1 MLLLFG
7 VLKTSAQLAMPDTVC
22 VGATKHY
29 SVNDP
34 SVPSTYTWAIDG
46 VVQSATTNEIVI
58 TWSSPGHYVLTV
70 QEHSSGGCDGEI
82 RAGDVYVFPPK
93 FVSRDTLVCS
103 NAIPFVWNGIT
114 VNAAGDYPYTTT
126 SSLGCDST
134 TTLHVTV
141 NPVVTSSTDTTV
153 CTSALPFT
161 WNGQTVNAAG
171 PYTVTLTSAAGCDS
185 IATLNVTVN
194 PVVTSSTD
202 TTVCTSALPFTWNG
216 QTVNAAGPYTVTLTS
231 AAGCDSIA
239 TLNVT
244 VNPVVT
250 SSTDTTVCTSAL
262 PFTWNGQTV
271 NAAGPYTVTLTSAA
285 GCDSIATLN
294 VTVNP
299 VVTSSTDTT
308 VCPSA
313 LPFTWNGQTVNAAGP
328 YTVTLTSAAGC
339 DSIAT
344 LNVTVNPVVTSST
357 DTTVCTSAL
366 PFTWNGQTVNAAGPY
381 TVTLTS
387 AAGCDSIATLNVTVN
402 PVVTSSTDTTVCT
415 SALPF
420 TWNGQTVNAAGPY
433 TVTLTSAAGCD
444 SIATLNVTV
453 NPVVTSSTDTTVCTS
468 ALPFTWN
475 GQTVNAAGPYTV
487 TLTSAAGCDSI
498 ATLNVTVNPVVTSST
513 DTTVCTSA
521 LPFTWN
527 GQTVNAAGPYTV
539 TLTSAAGCDSIAT
552 LNVTVNPVVTSS
564 TDTTVCT
571 SALPFTWNGQ
581 TVNAAGPYTV
591 TLTSAAGCDSIA
603 TLNVTVNSVVT
614 SSTDTTV
621 CTSALPFTWNGQTV
635 NAAGPYTVTLT
646 SAAGC
651 DSIAT
656 LNVTVNPVVTSSTD
670 TTVCTSAL
678 PFTWNGQTV
687 NAAGPYTVTLTSAA
701 GCDSIA
707 TLNVTVNPVVTSST
721 DTTVCTS
728 ALPFTWNGQTVN
740 AAGPYTVTL
749 TSAAGCDS
757 IATLNVT
764 VNPVVTSSTD
774 TTVCTSALPFTWNG
788 QTVNAAG
795 PYTVTLTSAAG
806 CDSIATL
813 NVTVNPVVTSSTD
826 TTVCTSALP
835 FTWNGQTV
843 NAAGPYTV
851 TLTSAA
857 GCDSIATLNVTVN
870 PVVTS
875 STDTTVCTSALP
887 FTWNGQTVNAAGP
900 YTVTLTSAA
909 GCDSIATLN
918 VTVNPVVTSSTD
930 TTVCTSALP
939 FTWNGQTVNA
949 AGPYTVTLTSA
960 AGCDSIAT
968 LNVTVNPVVT
978 SSTDTTVCTSALPFT
993 WNGQTV
999 NAAGPY
1005 TVTLT
1010 SAAGCDSIATLNV
1023 TVNPVVT
1030 SSTDTTVCT
1039 SALPFTWNGQTV
1051 NAAGPYTVTLTSA
1064 AGCDSIATLN
1074 VTVNPVVTSS
1084 TDTTVCTSA
1093 LPFTWNGQTVN
1104 AAGPY
1109 TVTLTSAAGCD
1120 SIATL
1125 NVTVNPVVTSS
1136 TDTTVCTSALPFTWN
1151 GQTVNAA
1158 GPYTVTLTSAAGC
1171 DSIATLNVT
1180 VNPVVTS
1187 STDTTV
1193 CTSALPFTW
1202 NGQTVNAAGPYTVTL
1217 TSAAGCDSIATLNVT
1232 VNPVVTSSTDTT
1244 VCTSALPFTWNGQTV
1259 NAAGPYTV
1267 TLTSA
1272 AGCDSIATL
1281 NVTVNPVV
1289 TSSTDTTVCTS
1300 ALPFT
1305 WNGQTVNAAG
1315 PYTVTLTSAAG
1326 CDSIATLNVTV
1337 NPVVTSS
1344 TDTTVCTSALPF
1356 TWNGQTV
1363 NAAGP
1368 YTVTL
1373 TSAAGCDSIATL
1385 NVTVNPVVTSS
1396 TDTTVCTSALPF
1408 TWNGQTVNAA
1418 GPYTVTLTSAAGC
1431 DSIATLNVTVNPVV
1445 TSSTDTTV
1453 CTSALPFTWNGQT
1466 VNAAGPYTVTLTSAA
1481 GCDSIATLNV
1491 TVNPVVTS
1499 STDTTVCT
1507 SALPFTWNGQTVN
1520 AAGPYTVTLTSAA
1533 GCDSIATLNVTVNPV
1548 VTSSTDTTVCT
1559 SALPFTWN
1567 GQTVNAAGPYT
1578 VTLTSAAG
1586 CDSIATLNVTVNPV
1600 VTSSTDTT
1608 VCTSAL
1614 PFTWNGQTVN
1624 AAGPYTVTLTSA
1636 AGCDSI
1642 ATLNVTVNPV
1652 VTSSTDTTVCTSALP
1667 FTWNGQT
1674 VNAAGPYTVTLTS
1687 AAGCDSIATLNV
1699 TVNPVV
1705 TSSTDTT
1712 VCTSALP
1719 FTWNGQTVNAAGP
1732 YTVTLTSAA
1741 GCDSIATLNV
1751 TVNSVVTSSTDTT
1764 VCTSALP
1771 FTWNGQTVNAAGPY
1785 TVTLTSAAGCDSIAT
1800 LNVTVNPV
1808 VTSSTDTTVCTS
1820 ALPFTW
1826 NGQTVNAAGPYTV
1839 TLTSAAGCDSI
1850 ATLNVTV
1857 NPVVTS
1863 STDTT
1868 VCTSALPFTWNG
1880 QTVNAAGPYTV
1891 TLTSAAGCD
1900 SIATLNVTVNPV
1912 VTSST
1917 DTTVCTSALPFT
1929 WNGQIVNAAGPYT
1942 VTLTSAAGCDSIAT
1956 LNVTVNP
1963 VVTSSTDTT
1972 VCTSALPFTWNGQ
1985 TVNAAGPYTSDPDQC
2000 SRM

>member
-1 MLLLFG
+1 MTMLLLFG
-7 VLKTSAQLAMPDTVC
+7 VLKTSAQLAMPDSVC

-46 VVQSATTNEIVI
+46 VVQSATTNEIVV

-70 QEHSSGGCDGEI
+70 QEHASGGCDGEI

-134 TTLHVTV
+134 T
-141 NPVVTSSTDTTV
+141 
-153 CTSALPFT
+153 PFT
-161 WNGQTVNAAG
+161 WNGQTINAAG

-185 IATLNVTVN
+185 IATLH
-194 PVVTSSTD
+194 
-202 TTVCTSALPFTWNG
+202 
-216 QTVNAAGPYTVTLTS
+216 
-231 AAGCDSIA
+231 
-239 TLNVT
+239 
-244 VNPVVT
+244 
-250 SSTDTTVCTSAL
+250 
-262 PFTWNGQTV
+262 
-271 NAAGPYTVTLTSAA
+271 
-285 GCDSIATLN
+285 
-294 VTVNP
+294 
-299 VVTSSTDTT
+299 
-308 VCPSA
+308 
-313 LPFTWNGQTVNAAGP
+313 
-328 YTVTLTSAAGC
+328 
-339 DSIAT
+339 
-344 LNVTVNPVVTSST
+344 
-357 DTTVCTSAL
+357 
-366 PFTWNGQTVNAAGPY
+366 
-381 TVTLTS
+381 
-387 AAGCDSIATLNVTVN
+387 
-402 PVVTSSTDTTVCT
+402 
-415 SALPF
+415 
-420 TWNGQTVNAAGPY
+420 
-433 TVTLTSAAGCD
+433 
-444 SIATLNVTV
+444 VTV

-1064 AGCDSIATLN
+1064 AGCN
-1074 VTVNPVVTSS
+1074 
-1084 TDTTVCTSA
+1084 
-1093 LPFTWNGQTVN
+1093 
-1104 AAGPY
+1104 
-1109 TVTLTSAAGCD
+1109 
-1120 SIATL
+1120 
-1125 NVTVNPVVTSS
+1125 
-1136 TDTTVCTSALPFTWN
+1136 
-1151 GQTVNAA
+1151 
-1158 GPYTVTLTSAAGC
+1158 
-1171 DSIATLNVT
+1171 
-1180 VNPVVTS
+1180 
-1187 STDTTV
+1187 
-1193 CTSALPFTW
+1193 
-1202 NGQTVNAAGPYTVTL
+1202 
-1217 TSAAGCDSIATLNVT
+1217 
-1232 VNPVVTSSTDTT
+1232 
-1244 VCTSALPFTWNGQTV
+1244 
-1259 NAAGPYTV
+1259 
-1267 TLTSA
+1267 
-1272 AGCDSIATL
+1272 
-1281 NVTVNPVV
+1281 
-1289 TSSTDTTVCTS
+1289 
-1300 ALPFT
+1300 
-1305 WNGQTVNAAG
+1305 
-1315 PYTVTLTSAAG
+1315 
-1326 CDSIATLNVTV
+1326 
-1337 NPVVTSS
+1337 
-1344 TDTTVCTSALPF
+1344 
-1356 TWNGQTV
+1356 
-1363 NAAGP
+1363 
-1368 YTVTL
+1368 
-1373 TSAAGCDSIATL
+1373 
-1385 NVTVNPVVTSS
+1385 
-1396 TDTTVCTSALPF
+1396 
-1408 TWNGQTVNAA
+1408 
-1418 GPYTVTLTSAAGC
+1418 
-1431 DSIATLNVTVNPVV
+1431 
-1445 TSSTDTTV
+1445 
-1453 CTSALPFTWNGQT
+1453 
-1466 VNAAGPYTVTLTSAA
+1466 
-1481 GCDSIATLNV
+1481 
-1491 TVNPVVTS
+1491 
-1499 STDTTVCT
+1499 
-1507 SALPFTWNGQTVN
+1507 
-1520 AAGPYTVTLTSAA
+1520 
-1533 GCDSIATLNVTVNPV
+1533 
-1548 VTSSTDTTVCT
+1548 
-1559 SALPFTWN
+1559 
-1567 GQTVNAAGPYT
+1567 
-1578 VTLTSAAG
+1578 
-1586 CDSIATLNVTVNPV
+1586 
-1600 VTSSTDTT
+1600 
-1608 VCTSAL
+1608 
-1614 PFTWNGQTVN
+1614 
-1624 AAGPYTVTLTSA
+1624 
-1636 AGCDSI
+1636 
-1642 ATLNVTVNPV
+1642 
-1652 VTSSTDTTVCTSALP
+1652 
-1667 FTWNGQT
+1667 
-1674 VNAAGPYTVTLTS
+1674 
-1687 AAGCDSIATLNV
+1687 SIATLNV

-1808 VTSSTDTTVCTS
+1808 VTSSADTTVCTSALPFTWNGQTVNAAGPYTVTLASAAGCDSIATLNVTVNPVVTSSADTTVCTS

-1857 NPVVTS
+1857 NATTTS
-1863 STDTT
+1863 TTNIT
-1868 VCTSALPFTWNG
+1868 VCSNQLPLIAEMLRVLALMPRELISS
-1880 QTVNAAGPYTV
+1880 QQ
-1891 TLTSAAGCD
+1891 
-1900 SIATLNVTVNPV
+1900 ATEQEYGFGG
-1912 VTSST
+1912 
-1917 DTTVCTSALPFT
+1917 DTQPLCK
-1929 WNGQIVNAAGPYT
+1929 
-1942 VTLTSAAGCDSIAT
+1942 
-1956 LNVTVNP
+1956 
-1963 VVTSSTDTT
+1963 
-1972 VCTSALPFTWNGQ
+1972 
-1985 TVNAAGPYTSDPDQC
+1985 
-2000 SRM
+2000 SRGSCRYNRSCMRFIYLGS